1 MPTYIAVRIHNNSLG
16 RCIKVDSADIG
27 IAILK
32 EWMAEDNVEITEETL
47 QFLDNDLEYHD
58 ESDIGN
64 LRTYSIGIAE

>member
-16 RCIKVDSADIG
+16 RCVRVDNADIG
-27 IAILK
+27 IEILK

-47 QFLDNDLEYHD
+47 NFLDSDLEYHD